1 MSSNSQ
7 KKKKKKV
14 FLGSSK
20 LQCGLHINIIYL
32 SFMFQKVEH
41 YERSITIC
49 LGDKHRK
56 HFKPPQWASSILYF
70 YHTFQN
76 MIKTSSNWKAS
87 LNLAF
92 DLMCNLDF
100 FTPWHWNSTTIS
112 HPFSFMFLF
121 CLNCSLCLK
130 ILISQFFYNPSL
142 QKSPPVPDFPGNH
155 EHSLS
160 SLSL

>member
-7 KKKKKKV
+7 KKKKV

-20 LQCGLHINIIYL
+20 LQCGLHINIIYF

-49 LGDKHRK
+49 LGDKHGK

-70 YHTFQN
+70 YHTYQN

-100 FTPWHWNSTTIS
+100 FTPWHWNSTTIFGRFLIIVSIKIFQKKPWILTFLLELKVVDLKKNMYIIFRRKS
-112 HPFSFMFLF
+112 HP
-121 CLNCSLCLK
+121 
-130 ILISQFFYNPSL
+130 
-142 QKSPPVPDFPGNH
+142 
-155 EHSLS
+155 
-160 SLSL
+160 